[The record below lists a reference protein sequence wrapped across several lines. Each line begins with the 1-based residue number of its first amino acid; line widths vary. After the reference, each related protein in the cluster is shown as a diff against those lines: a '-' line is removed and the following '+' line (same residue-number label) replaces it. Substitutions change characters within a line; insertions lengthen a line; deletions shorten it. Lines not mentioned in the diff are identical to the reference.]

1 MSQALASLSIDLDG
15 IRHYRAIHGLPPRSG
30 PDPFLSEGLDRFLH
44 LCDSFAIPATLFVVT
59 EDLEDPEFARRIRKA
74 AKAGHEIASHSHRHD
89 YDFSTHSPAEIQA
102 ELHRSREAIQKVVR
116 KLPKGFRAPGYN
128 LSPALLDALVKVG
141 FQYDSSMLPS
151 PLYWAARAAVISGK
165 SLTSRPSASLIG
177 RPNDF
182 LGEGRPHRLDNGL
195 LELPMTG
202 ALGIPWIG
210 SLVVTSPL
218 GSLVTRTV
226 ADRAHPI
233 DLELHPIDL
242 CSADQVE
249 PELVNV
255 RRDLQVSVSVRQ
267 RRLERTLQKLVRCR
281 RFRPLSDVAETYA

>member
-30 PDPFLSEGLDRFLH
+30 PDPFLTEGLDRFLE
-44 LCDSFAIPATLFVVT
+44 LCERFAIPATLFVVT
-59 EDLEDPEFARRIRKA
+59 EDLADDDFARRIRKA

-89 YDFSTHSPAEIQA
+89 YDFSQHSPAEIQA
-102 ELHRSREAIQKVVR
+102 ELHRSREAIRRVTR
-116 KLPKGFRAPGYN
+116 KLPRGFRAPGYN
-128 LSPALLDALVKVG
+128 LSPALVDALAKVG
-141 FQYDSSMLPS
+141 FTYDSSMLPS

-165 SLTSRPSASLIG
+165 SLTDRPSASLIG

-182 LGEGRPHRLDNGL
+182 IGDGRPHRFDNGL

-218 GSLVTRTV
+218 GSLITRTV
-226 ADRAHPI
+226 ATRTEPI

-242 CSADQVE
+242 TSSDQVE
-249 PELVNV
+249 AELVAV
-255 RRDLQVSVSVRQ
+255 RRDLQVPVARRQ
-267 RRLERTLQKLVRCR
+267 RRLEKTLQKLVRNR
-281 RFRPLSDVAETYA
+281 RFRTLSDVAETCP